1 PVVMK
6 NQVEPV
12 MRTQGEAMT
21 ADRYYQAGR
30 SAMRSGDLLGARKF
44 FAQALLQDPN
54 YVDAINA
61 MAAILTVQ
69 GRYSDS
75 LELMR
80 QAVER
85 APKDA
90 MYRRNLDR
98 VEKLAARERASES
111 APVAEAA
118 GVGDAAAVASAAA
131 SAASAPVA
139 APPAA
144 IVPASVVTIDETG
157 PLALASDTVAVIEVA
172 PNVYRLQ
179 VPEYRVASAGR
190 SP

>member
-1 PVVMK
+1 TRIGSLSAIVTGLTLGGCAAFQPSPVALK
-6 NQVEPV
+6 NQVEPL
-12 MRTQGEAMT
+12 MRTQGAAMS

-80 QAVER
+80 EPVER

-90 MYRRNLDR
+90 MYRRNIDR
-98 VEKLAARERASES
+98 VERLAARERASEW
-111 APVAEAA
+111 AAVAGAG

-131 SAASAPVA
+131 SATAAPVA

-144 IVPASVVTIDETG
+144 A
-157 PLALASDTVAVIEVA
+157 
-172 PNVYRLQ
+172 
-179 VPEYRVASAGR
+179 
-190 SP
+190 